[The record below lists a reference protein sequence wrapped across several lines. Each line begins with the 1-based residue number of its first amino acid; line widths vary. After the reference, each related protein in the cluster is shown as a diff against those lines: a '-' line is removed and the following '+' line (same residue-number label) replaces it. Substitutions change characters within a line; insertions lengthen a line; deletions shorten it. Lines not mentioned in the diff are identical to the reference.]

1 MTFFAFR
8 GNAFEHTHE
17 NHAFNELH
25 DQLQNIWL
33 SRDEPLYLFG
43 NFFVGGKELDALIVK
58 RNAIIVLDFKDYGGE
73 LKFSENGRWRADG
86 VEVKGGNSINPYQQ
100 IRNNKFALL
109 EYIQSGQVSL
119 RTNPNL
125 GHIAGLVLFHQDILF
140 DTKVLP
146 VNISRWFHIADF
158 SHVIRGIDAI
168 VSREIDLPES
178 DLRALVEA
186 FDVPPYWPDGN
197 PEVVSVGKSEE
208 ISETAINYTHA
219 QQSALETC
227 SAWLSDDDSVALIIE
242 GMVSTGKRTLLK
254 PLLDKISTS
263 GSTPQLI
270 APNSRIAQRYI
281 QSGYECSSLYQLLYS
296 NKPDDIIDDRSHHP
310 VKLKYEEVSGQTLVL
325 VEAHLLCD
333 SFFATDNMIYG
344 TGHIIHDLLDSL
356 GDKPPKLLLLGDPYQ
371 LSRGSLELSFLN
383 GKAFE
388 DRELKCEHVSLR
400 EQIRPSDAHQD
411 LLEFQAE
418 LASSMES
425 THFNRL
431 PSPSEENVVELKT
444 DDQRTEVSRALTDGY
459 YQAVYLCG
467 KNETAHLVNGATKIK
482 VLQHTSANHLDVGDK
497 VDFHN
502 RTPAWL
508 DTDDPLTLGETWVNA
523 GDIASVEHIDG
534 DFETRA
540 IRLKGRDKD
549 TVLNFGIAQVRVP
562 VIGSV
567 KIRYLQDYLAADK
580 PELNQDQLLAL
591 QIWARQ
597 EAEKK
602 LTSKKQYLAQL
613 KEQDK
618 DRYQSEKKQYELELN
633 RLIMSDS
640 YFNAAR
646 IRFAYAMTVHRAQ
659 GRQWQHVIINAES
672 SSDTSSPDNASY
684 FRWLYTAT
692 VCASDRVSL
701 MKYPKLDPL
710 SNAVWKHNAQC
721 QIAPIQ
727 LKKQYYYDKNYQLN
741 QDDKKIIPPPG
752 FSNPANELVLLMLS
766 IHKNLDGFSWRI
778 DKVAQHDYQE
788 HYWFI
793 NKEDKQV
800 KARFSYNA
808 DYTIT
813 NVVLTVDN
821 GDDRNRDELWS
832 LLQEKPEFNAW
843 EVAQAVNAI
852 EQRLFNANMQIT
864 STDEKPYRALLT
876 IQYNE
881 DVAVIEVNVG
891 AKGMVSTIRP
901 IKATSDLIFETLSQA
916 LMGV

>member
-1 MTFFAFR
+1 MTFHAFR

-17 NHAFNELH
+17 NHAFNQLH
-25 DQLQNIWL
+25 DQLQEAWL

-86 VEVKGGNSINPYQQ
+86 VEVKGGNSVNPYQQ

-109 EYIQSGQVSL
+109 EYIQSGQICL
-119 RTNPNL
+119 RTSPNL
-125 GHIAGLVLFHQDILF
+125 GHIAGLVLFHQDINF
-140 DTKVLP
+140 DPKTLP
-146 VNISRWFHIADF
+146 INISRWFHIADF
-158 SHVIRGIDAI
+158 THVIRNIDAI

-178 DLRALVEA
+178 DLQALVEA
-186 FDVPPYWPDGN
+186 FDVPPYWPDGK
-197 PEVVSVGKSEE
+197 PEVVSVGGSES
-208 ISETAINYTHA
+208 ISESTVQYTHA
-219 QQSALETC
+219 QLGALEACDT
-227 SAWLSDDDSVALIIE
+227 WLTSDDSTVLILE
-242 GMVSTGKRTLLK
+242 GMVSTGKRTLLT

-263 GSTPQLI
+263 GATPQLI

-281 QSGYECSSLYQLLYS
+281 QSGYECSSFYQLLYS
-296 NKPDDIIDDRSHHP
+296 NKPDDIIDERSHHP
-310 VKLKYEEVSGQTLVL
+310 VKLKPEEVAGQVLVF
-325 VEAHLLCD
+325 VEAHLLSD

-356 GDKPPKLLLLGDPYQ
+356 GDMPPKLMLLGDPYQ

-388 DRELKCEHVSLR
+388 DRELKCERTSLR
-400 EQIRPSDAHQD
+400 EQIRPADAHQD

-418 LASSMES
+418 LASSMVS

-431 PSPSEENVVELKT
+431 PSPSEDNVVELKT
-444 DDQRTEVSRALTDGY
+444 DEQRTEVSRALTDGH

-482 VLQHTSANHLDVGDK
+482 VLQHTSTNHLAVGDK
-497 VDFHN
+497 IDFHN

-508 DTDDPLTLGETWVNA
+508 ETDDPLTLGETWVNA
-523 GDIASVEHIDG
+523 GDIGSIEQIDG
-534 DFETRA
+534 NFETRA

-549 TVLNFGIAQVRVP
+549 TILSFGIADVRVP
-562 VIGSV
+562 VIGVV

-602 LTSKKQYLAQL
+602 LKSKKQYLDQL

-618 DRYQSEKKQYELELN
+618 DRYKSEKKQYDLDLN
-633 RLIMSDS
+633 RLVMSDS

-692 VCASDRVSL
+692 VCASECVSL
-701 MKYPKLDPL
+701 MKYPRLDPL

-727 LKKQYYYDKNYQLN
+727 IRKQYYYDKSYQLTK
-741 QDDKKIIPPPG
+741 DDKKVIPPSG
-752 FSNPANELVLLMLS
+752 FSTPINELILLMLS
-766 IHKNLDGFSWRI
+766 IHKKLDGSRWRI

-788 HYWFI
+788 HYWFV
-793 NKEDKQV
+793 NDDNDQV

-813 NVVLTVDN
+813 NVVLTVEN
-821 GDDRNRDELWS
+821 GDDVFKDKLWS
-832 LLQEKPEFNAW
+832 LLQEKPSFNAW
-843 EVAQAVNAI
+843 EVGQAVNAV
-852 EQRLFNANMQIT
+852 EQKLISNDIQLV
-864 STDEKPYRALLT
+864 STEEKPYRALLT
-876 IQYNE
+876 IQE
-881 DVAVIEVNVG
+881 HDDAAVIEVNVG
-891 AKGMVSTIRP
+891 AKGMISTIRP
-901 IKATSDLIFETLSQA
+901 IKATCDAILESLSKT
-916 LMGV
+916 LMGI